1 MENLE
6 VKIRALV
13 AQHSG
18 VSRVLHVDYCGR
30 FIDTAVVIAAIEKL
44 VVSSSPMTTVELRMR
59 VGPDTDELHS
69 CLNVIKSIVVTQTEC
84 VSGYHW
90 GRFVRQEDIY
100 GPRYEDIQRR
110 VPKVEKMHRILGV
123 KATTSLEDGVRRTW
137 DWFKA
142 LAQ

>member
-13 AQHSG
+13 AHHSG

-90 GRFVRQEDIY
+90 GRFVRQEDMY
-100 GPRYEDIQRR
+100 GLEEGQSHRDRDSEDTYPGI
-110 VPKVEKMHRILGV
+110 VGV
-123 KATTSLEDGVRRTW
+123 GADPLPLLPGQDREV
-137 DWFKA
+137 
-142 LAQ
+142 

>member
-13 AQHSG
+13 AHHSG

-44 VVSSSPMTTVELRMR
+44 VVSAAAMATVELRMI
-59 VGPDTDELHS
+59 VGPDHDEPHS

-84 VSGYHW
+84 VSDYHW
-90 GRFVRQEDIY
+90 GRFVRREDMY
-100 GPRYEDIQRR
+100 GLEESQSRSNGDSEDTYPCLVGVGADPLPLLPGQDR
-110 VPKVEKMHRILGV
+110 KV
-123 KATTSLEDGVRRTW
+123 
-137 DWFKA
+137 
-142 LAQ
+142 